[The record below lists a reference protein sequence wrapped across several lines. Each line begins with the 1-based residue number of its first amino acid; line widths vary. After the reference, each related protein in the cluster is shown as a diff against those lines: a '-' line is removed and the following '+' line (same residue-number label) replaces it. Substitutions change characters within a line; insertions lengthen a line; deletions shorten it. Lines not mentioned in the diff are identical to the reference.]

1 MSQFRQVLK
10 AIVQS
15 TIQRSGGGGGGGGAG
30 GQSGGGGS
38 IPIGFKL
45 IAVAAAGS
53 ALAYES
59 MYTVQGGHRAVLF
72 SRIGGVQKEVY
83 SEGTHLRIPFFE
95 YPTIYDIRSKPR
107 VIRSPTGTRDL
118 QMVNIQLRILS
129 KPEVGSIAA
138 IHKTLGPDY
147 GERILPSI
155 ANETLKSVVAYFNAS
170 QLITQRQEVSTRIRD
185 NLIERAKQFHIVI
198 DDVSITDLTFGTEY
212 TAAIEA
218 KQVAQQEAERAKF
231 LVKQAI
237 QDKKSTIIKAE
248 GEATSASMIGEAMRN
263 NPGYIELRQLDAA
276 KGISETIAKS
286 QNKVYLDSQ
295 SLLLNILEISSSG
308 SRLEKMKDEE

>member
-1 MSQFRQVLK
+1 ML
-10 AIVQS
+10 
-15 TIQRSGGGGGGGGAG
+15 TGAD
-30 GQSGGGGS
+30 
-38 IPIGFKL
+38 
-45 IAVAAAGS
+45 
-53 ALAYES
+53 
-59 MYTVQGGHRAVLF
+59 LF
-72 SRIGGVQKEVY
+72 
-83 SEGTHLRIPFFE
+83 TPCFFLR
-95 YPTIYDIRSKPR
+95 
-107 VIRSPTGTRDL
+107 
-118 QMVNIQLRILS
+118 
-129 KPEVGSIAA
+129 
-138 IHKTLGPDY
+138 TLGPDY

-170 QLITQRQEVSTRIRD
+170 QLITQRQEVSARIKD
-185 NLIERAKQFHIVI
+185 NLVERARQFNIII
-198 DDVSITDLTFGTEY
+198 DDVSITDLTFGVEY

-276 KGISETIAKS
+276 KSISETIAKS

-295 SLLLNILEISSSG
+295 SLLLNILELSG
-308 SRLEKMKDEE
+308 SGDRLEKEKRSK